1 MATPPKLAS
10 RPSSQG
16 SSSQDEAET
25 QQYGRSPTAL
35 GAEAASAALRGDGI
49 TALPARSK
57 PSSASNQRKHSTS
70 GLVTRPGT
78 APPAT
83 PPPPPPRRRQ
93 RSYVPAV
100 SSPLNPASP
109 EGSVK
114 SRDSS
119 INFNEDVEKDR
130 TNLPNTIPSQTTEAT
145 SAAPVSRGPIPGP
158 PLPRRGRR
166 KPSGLADLRRQQSPA
181 SLKPQAPMTLSDLGR
196 DYSRYPS
203 HKDRISNSGPL
214 SAPRHYSRAVGT
226 PRTALILVSL
236 TPQNPFSD
244 PPTNGEDPE
253 NGEKTFSPFLDDR
266 MGAPS
271 TADYGYGFPMYTDEK
286 ELDDDM
292 HMPYPDDDVQ
302 FKPKF
307 SDYLAR
313 RQLCSLFGMILILLG
328 LICLF
333 IVMPII
339 SSSGTDIYGYPYD
352 TPLNQMHH
360 GDAIDPSSWA
370 YVNSRKY
377 SLLRNIRTGLIDPDT
392 PDSAMTRKS
401 IQGEDLQLVFS
412 DEFNTPNRTFYPGDD
427 PFWTGANLWYAGTED
442 MEWYD
447 PDAISTYDGTLILQL
462 DKFPN
467 HGLDFRS
474 GMLNSWNQICFKGGA
489 LEVSISLAGPGGVP
503 GLWPGAWT
511 MGNLGR
517 PGYQSTTDGV
527 WPYTYNSCDAGIT
540 PNQSSADGMSMLPGQ
555 KLSSCTCPGADHPT
569 PGTGRGAP
577 EIDVIE
583 ASADPNLRI
592 GVVTQS
598 YQVAPYDIWYR
609 PNYDFLE
616 IPNYNT
622 TQMNA
627 YCGGPFQQAISGTTI
642 LNNGWYDGNQYQKY
656 AYEYAPGTGGDAQI
670 GWFVGEDMSYMINGN
685 AIGPNGNVQSRIIS
699 EEPMSIILNLG
710 FSTSWTQIDWKDL
723 KFPSMMHVDY
733 VRWYQPSGAYSVTCD
748 PPGYETTKYIADHP
762 KAYNNPNLT
771 TWDETGYG
779 WPKHT
784 LNSKC

>member
-1 MATPPKLAS
+1 MATPPKVAS

-35 GAEAASAALRGDGI
+35 AAEVASAALRADGI
-49 TALPARSK
+49 TALPALDK
-57 PSSASNQRKHSTS
+57 PMLASSQGKHSTP
-70 GLVTRPGT
+70 GLNISHGA
-78 APPAT
+78 APP
-83 PPPPPPRRRQ
+83 PRPPRRRQ
-93 RSYVPAV
+93 PSYAPVL

-119 INFNEDVEKDR
+119 NGLAEDGQKDGGS
-130 TNLPNTIPSQTTEAT
+130 LPITVPSQSTNVVR
-145 SAAPVSRGPIPGP
+145 SAQVSKGPVP
-158 PLPRRGRR
+158 PPPRRGRR
-166 KPSGLADLRRQQSPA
+166 RPLGLTDLRLQQSSA
-181 SLKPQAPMTLSDLGR
+181 ALMPQAPMTLNDLGR

-203 HKDRISNSGPL
+203 RKVQPSNTVNLP
-214 SAPRHYSRAVGT
+214 PPPHYSRAVGT
-226 PRTALILVSL
+226 PGTALTLIPPS
-236 TPQNPFSD
+236 PHNPFND
-244 PPTNGEDPE
+244 PPVNGEDL
-253 NGEKTFSPFLDDR
+253 EKNEKIFSPFLDDQ
-266 MGAPS
+266 MGAL
-271 TADYGYGFPMYTDEK
+271 TAAGYGYGFPMYTDEK

-302 FKPKF
+302 LKPKF
-307 SDYLAR
+307 SDYFAR
-313 RQLCSLFGMILILLG
+313 RQLCSLFGMIFMLLG
-328 LICLF
+328 LLCLF
-333 IVMPII
+333 VVMPVIT
-339 SSSGTDIYGYPYD
+339 SSGIDIYSYPYD
-352 TPLNQMHH
+352 TPLNQMSH
-360 GDAIDPSSWA
+360 GDVVDPSSWT

-377 SLLRNIRTGLIDPDT
+377 PLLRNIRTGLIDPDT
-392 PDSAMTRKS
+392 PKSAMTRRS
-401 IQGEDLQLVFS
+401 IKGDELQLVFS

-427 PFWTGANLWYAGTED
+427 PFWTGANLWYGSTQD

-447 PDAISTYDGTLILQL
+447 PDAISTYDGTLILQIDRL
-462 DKFPN
+462 PN
-467 HGLDFRS
+467 HGLEFRS

-517 PGYQSTTDGV
+517 PGYQSTTEGV
-527 WPYTYNSCDAGIT
+527 WPYTYNSCDVGIT
-540 PNQSSADGMSMLPGQ
+540 PNQSSTDGMSLLPGQ

-583 ASADPNLRI
+583 ASADPNLKI
-592 GVVTQS
+592 GIVTQS
-598 YQVAPYDIWYR
+598 YQVAPYDIWYH

-622 TQMNA
+622 TQINA
-627 YCGGPFQQAISGTTI
+627 YCGGPFQQAISGTTM
-642 LNNGWYDGNQYQKY
+642 LNNGWYDGYQYQKY
-656 AYEYAPGTGGDAQI
+656 AYEYTPGTGGDSQI
-670 GWFVGEDMSYMINGN
+670 GWFVGEDMSYMMNGN
-685 AIGPNGNVQSRIIS
+685 AIGPNGNVQSRVIS

-710 FSTSWTQIDWKDL
+710 FSTAWSQIDYKNL

-733 VRWYQPSGAYSVTCD
+733 VRWYQPPGALSVTCD
-748 PPGYETTKYIADHP
+748 PPGYETTEYIAKHP

-771 TWDETGYG
+771 VGLLSASSLT
-779 WPKHT
+779 
-784 LNSKC
+784 SS

>member
-1 MATPPKLAS
+1 MATLPKVAS
-10 RPSSQG
+10 RTSSQG

-25 QQYGRSPTAL
+25 QQYGRSPAAL
-35 GAEAASAALRGDGI
+35 AAEAASAALRGDGF
-49 TALPARSK
+49 TALAASSK
-57 PSSASNQRKHSTS
+57 TTSASDQRIHSTPDLTTS
-70 GLVTRPGT
+70 PG
-78 APPAT
+78 AAAH
-83 PPPPPPRRRQ
+83 PPPPRRRQ
-93 RSYVPAV
+93 QSYAPAI

-114 SRDSS
+114 SRNSS
-119 INFNEDVEKDR
+119 NDPFEDEQKEGP
-130 TNLPNTIPSQTTEAT
+130 NLPNTILSQNI
-145 SAAPVSRGPIPGP
+145 AASRTAQVPRGPLP

-166 KPSGLADLRRQQSPA
+166 KPLGITDLRLQQSSA
-181 SLKPQAPMTLSDLGR
+181 ALKPQAPMTLSDLGR

-203 HKDRISNSGPL
+203 RKGQILNPAARSP
-214 SAPRHYSRAVGT
+214 PPHYSRAVGT
-226 PRTALILVSL
+226 PRTALTLVPP
-236 TPQNPFSD
+236 TPHNPFSD

-253 NGEKTFSPFLDDR
+253 KNEKIFSPFLDDR
-266 MGAPS
+266 MGAP
-271 TADYGYGFPMYTDEK
+271 TTVDYGYGFPMYTDEK

-292 HMPYPDDDVQ
+292 HMPYPDDDIQ
-302 FKPKF
+302 LKPKF
-307 SDYLAR
+307 SDYFAR
-313 RQLCSLFGMILILLG
+313 RQLCSLFGLILMLLG
-328 LICLF
+328 LMCLF
-333 IVMPII
+333 VVMPII
-339 SSSGTDIYGYPYD
+339 SSSGIDIISYTYD
-352 TPLNQMHH
+352 TPLNQMSH
-360 GDAIDPSSWA
+360 GDTSDPSSWT

-377 SLLRNIRTGLIDPDT
+377 PLLRNIRTGLIDPDT
-392 PDSAMTRKS
+392 PKSAMTRRS
-401 IQGEDLQLVFS
+401 IKGEEMQLVFS

-427 PFWTGANLWYAGTED
+427 PFWTGANLWYGSTRD

-517 PGYQSTTDGV
+517 PGHQSTTDGV
-527 WPYTYNSCDAGIT
+527 WPYTYTSCDVGIT
-540 PNQSSADGMSMLPGQ
+540 PNQSSADGMSLLPGQ
-555 KLSSCTCPGADHPT
+555 KLSSCTCLGADHPT

-583 ASADPNLRI
+583 AGADPNLNI
-592 GVVTQS
+592 GIVTQS

-622 TQMNA
+622 TQVNA
-627 YCGGPFQQAISGTTI
+627 YCGGPFQQAISGTTM
-642 LNNGWYDGNQYQKY
+642 LNNGWYDGYQYQKY
-656 AYEYAPGTGGDAQI
+656 AYEYTPGTGGDAQI
-670 GWFVGEDMSYMINGN
+670 GWFVGEDMSFMMNGN
-685 AIGPNGNVQSRIIS
+685 AIGPNGNVQSRVIS

-710 FSTSWTQIDWKDL
+710 FSTAWTQIDYKNL
-723 KFPSMMHVDY
+723 KFPSMMHIDY
-733 VRWYQPSGAYSVTCD
+733 VRWYQPSGSFSVTCD
-748 PPGYETTKYIADHP
+748 PPGYETTEYIAKHL

-771 TWDETGYG
+771 VSLLTAFSAE
-779 WPKHT
+779 
-784 LNSKC
+784 LS